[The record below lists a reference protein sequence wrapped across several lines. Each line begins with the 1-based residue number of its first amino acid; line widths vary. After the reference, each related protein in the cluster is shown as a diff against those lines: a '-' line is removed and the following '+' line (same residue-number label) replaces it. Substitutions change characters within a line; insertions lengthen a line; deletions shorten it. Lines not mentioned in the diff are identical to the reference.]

1 MRVDILVQL
10 SSVILLLFF
19 VVPHLLAQKTQE
31 HNAPLDGSTFIGG
44 HFNGAFTIASIDEG
58 VIPGSNGSFTL
69 SSPTG
74 NGFEVGLSVSRL
86 MPNLFLSTSTTA
98 EARFFYGRQSSSSSG
113 FGVVSAMNGTD
124 KAYTVEQSTSAT
136 ITTVGLQSRL
146 IFDTRKMERTT
157 PTVSIGVTLGHIT
170 DILYETQYTPSG
182 VLQNPDGGLPAGTS
196 APERRWFYAAA
207 HIGGGGRIS
216 LGDPATSPA
225 ILPELELIIPMTSF
239 ARSSQWIAF
248 GLRAGIGLRW
258 PL

>member
-1 MRVDILVQL
+1 MRFATLAQL
-10 SSVILLLFF
+10 ASVILLLFLG
-19 VVPHLLAQKTQE
+19 VPHLQAQKSQE
-31 HNAPLDGSTFIGG
+31 QNAPLDGSNFIGG
-44 HFNGAFTIASIDEG
+44 HFSGAFTIASIDEG
-58 VIPGSNGSFTL
+58 LIPNPNNSFIL

-98 EARFFYGRQSSSSSG
+98 EARFFYSRQNSSSSG
-113 FGVVSAMNGTD
+113 FGIVNGMNGTD
-124 KAYTVEQSTSAT
+124 KGYTLEQSTSAT

-146 IFDTRKMERTT
+146 IFDTRNMEQIT

-225 ILPELELIIPMTSF
+225 ILPEIELTIPMTSF
-239 ARSSQWIAF
+239 ARSAQWIAF
-248 GLRAGIGLRW
+248 GVRAGIGLRW